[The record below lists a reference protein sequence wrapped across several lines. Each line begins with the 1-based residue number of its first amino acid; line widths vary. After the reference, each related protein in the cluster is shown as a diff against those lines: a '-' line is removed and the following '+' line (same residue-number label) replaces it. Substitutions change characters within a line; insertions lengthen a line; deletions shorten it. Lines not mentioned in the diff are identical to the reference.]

1 MLSVLLNN
9 DDERFPPCRFADGA
23 ALDPDGVVEGLQG
36 VLMVCMTDDD
46 VTSFGEVSGDYF

>member
-36 VLMVCMTDDD
+36 VLMVCLTDDD
-46 VTSFGEVSGDYF
+46 GTSFGEVS

>member
-1 MLSVLLNN
+1 MLSALLNN

-36 VLMVCMTDDD
+36 GLMVCLTDDD
-46 VTSFGEVSGDYF
+46 GTSFGEVS